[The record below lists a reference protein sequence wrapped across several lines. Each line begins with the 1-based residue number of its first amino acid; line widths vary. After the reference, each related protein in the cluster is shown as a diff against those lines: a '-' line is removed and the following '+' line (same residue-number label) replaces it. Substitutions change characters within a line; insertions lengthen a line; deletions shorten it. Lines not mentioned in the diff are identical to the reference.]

1 MISLRYIYYKE
12 VKMYDSLTSVMGV
25 LTGWVAILMPVLLI
39 WVIFYF
45 STKNDKEKYA
55 SMVEI
60 AKNLENPSDV
70 EDLLENFKEKKKPI
84 DYRRTGVITIFVGLG
99 LLLFGLVNVAILK
112 GIGLLVIC
120 IGFGSLIAGYIYPN
134 NSHEIAEAVE
144 KFEKK

>member
-1 MISLRYIYYKE
+1 MIGE
-12 VKMYDSLTSVMGV
+12 LTDIIGV

-55 SMVEI
+55 TMVEI

-84 DYRRTGVITIFVGLG
+84 DYRRTGVISIFVGLG
-99 LLLFGLVNVAILK
+99 LFLFGLVNIAILK
-112 GIGLLVIC
+112 GVGLLVIC
-120 IGFGSLIAGYIYPN
+120 IGLGSLIAGYIYPN
-134 NSHEIAEAVE
+134 NSEEIDKAVE
-144 KFEKK
+144 KFEKR

>member
-1 MISLRYIYYKE
+1 
-12 VKMYDSLTSVMGV
+12 MYDSLTGVMGV

-45 STKNDKEKYA
+45 STKKDKEKYA

-99 LLLFGLVNVAILK
+99 LLLFGLVNIAVLK
-112 GIGLLVIC
+112 GVGLLVIC

-134 NSHEIAEAVE
+134 TSEEITNAVDA
-144 KFEKK
+144 FEKK

>member
-1 MISLRYIYYKE
+1 MIGELISML
-12 VKMYDSLTSVMGV
+12 GV

-39 WVIFYF
+39 WVIFHF

-55 SMVEI
+55 TMVEI
-60 AKNLENPSDV
+60 AKNLEDPSDV

-99 LLLFGLVNVAILK
+99 LLLFGLVNIAILK
-112 GIGLLVIC
+112 GVGLLVMC
-120 IGFGSLIAGYIYPN
+120 VGFGSLIAGYIYPN
-134 NSHEIAEAVE
+134 NSQEIVEVVE

>member
-1 MISLRYIYYKE
+1 MIEGFIQ
-12 VKMYDSLTSVMGV
+12 TIGI

-55 SMVEI
+55 TMVEI

-99 LLLFGLVNVAILK
+99 LLLFGLVNIAILK
-112 GIGLLVIC
+112 GVGLLVIC
-120 IGFGSLIAGYIYPN
+120 IGLGSLIAGYIYPN
-134 NSHEIAEAVE
+134 NSEEIDKAVE

>member
-1 MISLRYIYYKE
+1 
-12 VKMYDSLTSVMGV
+12 MYDSLTGVMGV

-45 STKNDKEKYA
+45 STKKDKEKYA

-60 AKNLENPSDV
+60 AKNLEDPSDV

-84 DYRRTGVITIFVGLG
+84 DYRRTGVITIFIGLG
-99 LLLFGLVNVAILK
+99 LLLFGLVNIAVLK
-112 GIGLLVIC
+112 GVGLLVIC

>member
-1 MISLRYIYYKE
+1 MIGE
-12 VKMYDSLTSVMGV
+12 LTHLLGV
-25 LTGWVAILMPVLLI
+25 LTGWIDILMPVLLI

-55 SMVEI
+55 TMVEI

-70 EDLLENFKEKKKPI
+70 EDLLENFKEKKRPI

-99 LLLFGLVNVAILK
+99 LLLFGLVSISILK
-112 GIGLLVIC
+112 GVGLLVIC
-120 IGFGSLIAGYIYPN
+120 IGVGSLVAGYIYPN

>member
-1 MISLRYIYYKE
+1 MIGEFTQI
-12 VKMYDSLTSVMGV
+12 MGV

-55 SMVEI
+55 TMVEI

-70 EDLLENFKEKKKPI
+70 EDLLENFREKKRPI
-84 DYRRTGVITIFVGLG
+84 DYRRTGVITIFIGLG
-99 LLLFGLVNVAILK
+99 LFLFGLVNIAILK
-112 GIGLLVIC
+112 GVGLLVIC
-120 IGFGSLIAGYIYPN
+120 VGFGSLVAGYIYPN
-134 NSHEIAEAVE
+134 NSEEIDKAVE

>member
-1 MISLRYIYYKE
+1 MIDGLANI
-12 VKMYDSLTSVMGV
+12 MGV

-45 STKNDKEKYA
+45 STKMDKEKYA

-99 LLLFGLVNVAILK
+99 LLLFGLVNIAILK
-112 GIGLLVIC
+112 GVGLLVIC

-134 NSHEIAEAVE
+134 NSEEIDKAVE

>member
-1 MISLRYIYYKE
+1 MIE
-12 VKMYDSLTSVMGV
+12 ELTHIMGV

-39 WVIFYF
+39 WVIFYY

-55 SMVEI
+55 TMVEI

-70 EDLLENFKEKKKPI
+70 EDLLENFKEKKRPI
-84 DYRRTGVITIFVGLG
+84 DYRRTGVITIFIGLG
-99 LLLFGLVNVAILK
+99 LFLFGLVNIAILK
-112 GIGLLVIC
+112 GVGLLVIC

-134 NSHEIAEAVE
+134 NSEEIDKAVE

>member
-1 MISLRYIYYKE
+1 
-12 VKMYDSLTSVMGV
+12 MYDSLTGVMGV

-45 STKNDKEKYA
+45 STKKDKEKYA

-84 DYRRTGVITIFVGLG
+84 DYRRTGVITIFIGLG
-99 LLLFGLVNVAILK
+99 LLLFGLVNIAVLK
-112 GIGLLVIC
+112 GVGLLVIC

-134 NSHEIAEAVE
+134 TSEEITNAVDA
-144 KFEKK
+144 FEKK

>member
-1 MISLRYIYYKE
+1 
-12 VKMYDSLTSVMGV
+12 MYDSLTSVMGV
-25 LTGWVAILMPVLLI
+25 LTGWIAILMPVLLI

-45 STKNDKEKYA
+45 NSKNDKEKYA

-99 LLLFGLVNVAILK
+99 LLLFGFVNIAILK
-112 GIGLLVIC
+112 GVGLLVIC

>member
-1 MISLRYIYYKE
+1 MIGE
-12 VKMYDSLTSVMGV
+12 LTHVLGV
-25 LTGWVAILMPVLLI
+25 LTGWIAILMPVLLI

-45 STKNDKEKYA
+45 ATKMDKAKYE

-60 AKNLENPSDV
+60 AKNLEDPSDV

-99 LLLFGLVNVAILK
+99 LFLFGLVSISILK
-112 GIGLLVIC
+112 GVGLLVIC

-134 NSHEIAEAVE
+134 NTEEVDRAVE
-144 KFEKK
+144 KFEKR

>member
-1 MISLRYIYYKE
+1 
-12 VKMYDSLTSVMGV
+12 MYDSLTGVMGV

-45 STKNDKEKYA
+45 STKKDKEKYA

-60 AKNLENPSDV
+60 AKNLEDPSDV

-84 DYRRTGVITIFVGLG
+84 DYRRTGVITIFIGLG
-99 LLLFGLVNVAILK
+99 LLLFGLVNIAVLK
-112 GIGLLVIC
+112 GVGLLVIC

-134 NSHEIAEAVE
+134 TSEEITNAVDA
-144 KFEKK
+144 FEKK

>member
-1 MISLRYIYYKE
+1 
-12 VKMYDSLTSVMGV
+12 MYDSLTSVMGV
-25 LTGWVAILMPVLLI
+25 LTGWIAILMPVLLI
-39 WVIFYF
+39 WIIFYF
-45 STKNDKEKYA
+45 NSKNDKEKYA

-99 LLLFGLVNVAILK
+99 LLLFGFVNIAVLK
-112 GIGLLVIC
+112 GVGLLVIC

>member
-1 MISLRYIYYKE
+1 
-12 VKMYDSLTSVMGV
+12 MYDSLTSVMGV
-25 LTGWVAILMPVLLI
+25 LTGWIAILMPVLLI

-45 STKNDKEKYA
+45 NSKNDKEKYA

-99 LLLFGLVNVAILK
+99 LLLFGFVNIAVLK
-112 GIGLLVIC
+112 GVGLLVIC
-120 IGFGSLIAGYIYPN
+120 IGFGSLIAGYI
-134 NSHEIAEAVE
+134 
-144 KFEKK
+144 

>member
-1 MISLRYIYYKE
+1 
-12 VKMYDSLTSVMGV
+12 MYDSLTSVMGV
-25 LTGWVAILMPVLLI
+25 LTGWIAILMPVLLI

-45 STKNDKEKYA
+45 NSKNDKEKYA

-70 EDLLENFKEKKKPI
+70 EDLLEDFKEKKKPI

-99 LLLFGLVNVAILK
+99 LLLFGLVNIAVLK
-112 GIGLLVIC
+112 GVGLLVIC

-134 NSHEIAEAVE
+134 TSEEITNAVDA
-144 KFEKK
+144 FEKK

>member
-1 MISLRYIYYKE
+1 MIGE
-12 VKMYDSLTSVMGV
+12 LTHVLGV
-25 LTGWVAILMPVLLI
+25 LTGWIAILMPVLLI

-55 SMVEI
+55 TMVEI
-60 AKNLENPSDV
+60 AKNLENSSDV

-99 LLLFGLVNVAILK
+99 LLLFGLVNIAILK
-112 GIGLLVIC
+112 GVGLLVIC
-120 IGFGSLIAGYIYPN
+120 IGLGSLIAGYIYPN
-134 NSHEIAEAVE
+134 NSEEIDKAVE

>member
-1 MISLRYIYYKE
+1 
-12 VKMYDSLTSVMGV
+12 
-25 LTGWVAILMPVLLI
+25 
-39 WVIFYF
+39 
-45 STKNDKEKYA
+45 
-55 SMVEI
+55 MVEI

>member
-1 MISLRYIYYKE
+1 
-12 VKMYDSLTSVMGV
+12 MYDSLTSVMGV
-25 LTGWVAILMPVLLI
+25 LTGWIAILMPVLLI

-45 STKNDKEKYA
+45 NSKNDKEKYA

-99 LLLFGLVNVAILK
+99 LLLFGFVNIAVLK
-112 GIGLLVIC
+112 GVGLLVIC

-144 KFEKK
+144 KYEKK